1 MPNKFKHDID
11 EQNKKFY
18 EKLHKGML
26 VKGKVKN
33 IQPYGAFIELQKGIV
48 GLLHIE
54 DISVSRIRT
63 PADILK
69 VGEIIVTKV
78 KSYDKDT
85 GRITLNYKD
94 LQGTWKENVK
104 DFEEKTVV
112 KGIVRNQEKFG
123 IFIELRPNLVGLA
136 ENKKLSVS
144 YGDVVNVYIK
154 KISPE
159 TKKIKLVILD

>member
-1 MPNKFKHDID
+1 MPNKQEIK
-11 EQNKKFY
+11 EQNSRFY
-18 EKLHKGML
+18 EQLHKGMI

-54 DISVSRIRT
+54 DISVCRLRS
-63 PADILK
+63 PADVMKL
-69 VGEIIVTKV
+69 GDIIVTKV

-85 GRITLNYKD
+85 GRISLNYKD
-94 LQGTWKENVK
+94 LLGTWEENVR
-104 DFEEKTVV
+104 DLEEKTVV
-112 KGIVRNQEKFG
+112 KGIVRNREKFG
-123 IFIELRPNLVGLA
+123 VFIELKPNLVGLA
-136 ENKKLSVS
+136 EDKKLNVS
-144 YGDVVNVYIK
+144 YGDVVDVLIK

>member
-1 MPNKFKHDID
+1 MPSEIKQEIK
-11 EQNKKFY
+11 EQNKRFY
-18 EKLHKGML
+18 EQLHKGML

-54 DISVSRIRT
+54 DISICRIKS
-63 PADILK
+63 PADMLK
-69 VGEIIVTKV
+69 IGDIIVTKV

-85 GRITLNYKD
+85 GRISLSYKD
-94 LQGTWKENVK
+94 LLGTWEENVK
-104 DFEEKTVV
+104 GLEEKTIV
-112 KGIVRNQEKFG
+112 KGIVRNREKFG
-123 IFIELRPNLVGLA
+123 VFIELKPNLVGLA
-136 ENKKLSVS
+136 EDKKLSVS
-144 YGDVVNVYIK
+144 YGDVVKVLVK

>member
-1 MPNKFKHDID
+1 MPNDNRQRMN
-11 EQNKKFY
+11 EQNKKIF

-33 IQPYGAFIELQKGIV
+33 IQPYGAFIELQKGVV

-54 DISVSRIRT
+54 DISVCRLRS
-63 PADILK
+63 PADVMKL
-69 VGEIIVTKV
+69 GDIIVTKV

-85 GRITLNYKD
+85 GRISLNYKD
-94 LQGTWKENVK
+94 LLGTWEENVK
-104 DFEEKTVV
+104 DLEEKSIV
-112 KGIVRNQEKFG
+112 KGIVRNRERFG
-123 IFIELRPNLVGLA
+123 VFIELKPNLVGLA
-136 ENKKLSVS
+136 EDKKLTVS
-144 YGDVVNVYIK
+144 YGDVVNVMIK

>member
-1 MPNKFKHDID
+1 MPNIIKQERK
-11 EQNKKFY
+11 ELNKRFY
-18 EKLHKGML
+18 EQLHKGMI

-54 DISVSRIRT
+54 DISVSRIKS
-63 PADILK
+63 PADVLK
-69 VGEIIVTKV
+69 IGETVVV
-78 KSYDKDT
+78 KIKNYDKDT

-94 LQGTWKENVK
+94 MLGTWEENVK
-104 DFEEKTVV
+104 DFKEKTVV
-112 KGIVRNQEKFG
+112 EGIVRNKEKFG
-123 IFIELRPNLVGLA
+123 TFIELRPNLVGLA
-136 ENKKLSVS
+136 ENKKLNVS
-144 YGDVVNVYIK
+144 YGDKVKVFIK